1 MSLSQPMKTYRLTW
15 DELMSRRS
23 EIASDAVLEV
33 KVYQPEPPTQ
43 IDGENQA
50 LINLL
55 QAWRQ
60 EDATQ
65 DTQQLE
71 RWEAETESL
80 MENLQANR
88 LSLRGQ
94 E

>member
-1 MSLSQPMKTYRLTW
+1 
-15 DELMSRRS
+15 MSRRG
-23 EIASDAVLEV
+23 EIAHDAVLEV
-33 KVYQPEPPTQ
+33 KVYQPEAFGQ
-43 IDGENQA
+43 VDSENQA
-50 LINLL
+50 LISLL
-55 QAWRQ
+55 QSWRE
-60 EDATQ
+60 EDTTQ

-71 RWEAETESL
+71 RWEAETEAL